1 MRISEEEQKLK
12 NQQRRL
18 KRIEKLKKAIEKEE
32 EEERIRYQMLVRR
45 RTNVRHSFYFE
56 RMTRQIRNMFSN
68 LYG

>member
-1 MRISEEEQKLK
+1 MNHMMRKILRISEEEQKLK

-45 RTNVRHSFYFE
+45 RTNVRHSFSAY
-56 RMTRQIRNMFSN
+56 
-68 LYG
+68 